1 MREYTSKIGLGT
13 VQWGLEYGIS
23 NVNGI
28 TPHAEARKIL
38 KNARHC
44 GINTIDTAYDYGIA
58 EKVLGVNDISGFMVC
73 TKIPSAKG
81 IDTEEGI
88 KKHFESYLNSSLKN
102 LKKDRVEYL
111 LLHDCNDLL
120 GNHHRK
126 VAFMMN
132 EYKNTGKAIK
142 VGFSAYSSDQIK
154 SAIKNFAPDI
164 VQVPFSIL
172 DRRLLESGILKE
184 LKDRDIEVHARSI
197 FLQGLLLMK
206 PTELDRY
213 FDPFLSQ
220 IRSWHELCRKQNAKP
235 LDLALYYAVSQ
246 HSIDKCIIGI
256 STLDQLKE
264 AINSLKNN
272 RFDIDPHELTKLGQ
286 MPKGLLNPSLWN
298 LE

>member
-13 VQWGLEYGIS
+13 VQWGVEYGIS
-23 NVNGI
+23 NINGI
-28 TPHAEARKIL
+28 TPSAEAKRIL

-58 EKVLGVNDISGFMVC
+58 EKVLGVNDISDFKVC

-88 KKHFESYLNSSLKN
+88 KKHYESCLNNSLKN
-102 LKKDRVEYL
+102 LKRDRVEYL

-120 GNHHRK
+120 GNHHKK
-126 VAFMMN
+126 VASMMN
-132 EYKNTGKAIK
+132 KYKNTGKAIK
-142 VGFSAYSSDQIK
+142 VGFSAYSSEQINL
-154 SAIKNFAPDI
+154 AIKNFAPDI

-172 DRRLLESGILKE
+172 DRRLLECGILKE

-197 FLQGLLLMK
+197 FLQGLLLME
-206 PTELDRY
+206 PRELNRY
-213 FDPFLSQ
+213 FSPFLSQ
-220 IRSWHELCRKQNAKP
+220 IRSWHELCKKQKTKP

-246 HSIDKCIIGI
+246 QSIDKCIIGI
-256 STLDQLKE
+256 STLNQLKE
-264 AINSLKNN
+264 AINSLKDNQ
-272 RFDIDPHELTKLGQ
+272 FDIDPRELTKLGK
-286 MPKGLLNPSLWN
+286 MPKGLLNPTLWN